1 MVCVW
6 LSLLRRHRLF
16 VPFNTWDEDS
26 VAILLLG
33 IMAAIFTGIG
43 GNSGFLKIFIKLLF
57 TKLIIFS
64 GYPDKKMTTS
74 IILSIA
80 ISS

>member
-6 LSLLRRHRLF
+6 LALLRRHRLF

-43 GNSGFLKIFIKLLF
+43 AIVIF
-57 TKLIIFS
+57 
-64 GYPDKKMTTS
+64 
-74 IILSIA
+74 
-80 ISS
+80 